1 MDLNSIFEDNADA
14 MMERYG
20 ALPSKPTDRLN
31 AVAARLLRRH
41 GGLVEGLGHADTA
54 VDRTAYIEGNKAKSL
69 MNHVHAEPPMSLSD
83 FIIGINR
90 AANNAHREASGIKEF
105 DPRATQEMY
114 PLTFFDEEDEDGD
127 ITQEIQAVPDYV
139 MEGPDETITGEFEP
153 VKIANQ
159 EEYAPARVARRAMIE
174 GEYEG

>member
-20 ALPSKPTDRLN
+20 ALPSKPTDHLN
-31 AVAARLLRRH
+31 PIASRVLKRF
-41 GGLVEGLGHADTA
+41 GGFVGELGNSDQL
-54 VDRTAYIEGNKAKSL
+54 DRTTYIDGGRASTL
-69 MNHVHAEPPMSLSD
+69 MEKVRGDQMDLNS
-83 FIIGINR
+83 FILGLNR
-90 AANNAHREASGIKEF
+90 AANSAYRDASNIGF
-105 DPRATQEMY
+105 DKRATQEFY
-114 PLTFFDEEDEDGD
+114 ALPLIDDLEDDLDETKEV
-127 ITQEIQAVPDYV
+127 QAVPDYV